1 MKTGSLPEIK
11 NNVAANPMDWKLISG
26 GSLGLLWLAIL
37 QDLLGSIHQNTSFYL
52 SESLLFRCVWLLFI
66 PLIYLQ
72 KHLFSWSAHRI
83 RRNGWAVVL
92 PIVSCCFLHAVV
104 FSLLV
109 WWLSLLLF
117 DHTYQPL
124 GTFLYTLSED
134 VSKYTLVYGAAGVYY
149 LLPDKQPRVEPA
161 SYPETIWVGTGQQKT
176 NVAIEDIIFITA
188 ASPYVVLHTSQKK
201 YIHAESLKSITAK
214 LPVQHFIRIHKSCII
229 NRQKVVS
236 VKSRLN
242 GDYDIRLVNQVEVRL
257 SRNYVSAFKKGV
269 G

>member
-1 MKTGSLPEIK
+1 MKAGSLQEIK
-11 NNVAANPMDWKLISG
+11 NNLASNPMDWKPISG
-26 GSLGLLWLAIL
+26 GSLVLLWLAIL
-37 QDLLGSIHQNTSFYL
+37 QDLLGSIHQNSSFYL
-52 SESLLFRCVWLLFI
+52 SESLLFRGVWLLFI
-66 PLIYLQ
+66 PIIFLQ
-72 KHLFSWSAHRI
+72 KQLFSWFTYQI
-83 RRNGWAVVL
+83 RSKGGSIVVTSL
-92 PIVSCCFLHAVV
+92 SCCFLHAVI

-134 VSKYTLVYGAAGVYY
+134 LSKYTLVYGAAGVGYF
-149 LLPDKQPRVEPA
+149 LTENQPRVSPA

-188 ASPYVVLHTSQKK
+188 ASPYVVLHTGQKK
-201 YIHAESLKSITAK
+201 FIHAESLKSIAAK
-214 LPVQHFIRIHKSCII
+214 LPIQHFIRIHKSCII